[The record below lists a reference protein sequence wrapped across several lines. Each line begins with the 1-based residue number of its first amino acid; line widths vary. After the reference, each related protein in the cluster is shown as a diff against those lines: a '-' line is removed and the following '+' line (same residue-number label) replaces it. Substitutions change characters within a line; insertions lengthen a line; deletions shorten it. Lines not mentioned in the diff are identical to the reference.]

1 MTFPLEIVT
10 PERIAFT
17 DQVEMVVVP
26 TKVGNIGILPRHISL
41 FAQLTEGIL
50 KIKKHQEEYYL
61 SIGGGFIEVA
71 KDKTIVLVT
80 RAVKSTELN
89 EQDILKAKQA
99 AEVALKQKPMGA
111 ALTTYKTLYR
121 QSLIDLKLLRRRKQ
135 RIH

>member
-99 AEVALKQKPMGA
+99 AEVALKQRPMGA

>member
-80 RAVKSTELN
+80 RA
-89 EQDILKAKQA
+89 